1 MISFT
6 LYIKAAQINPL
17 ALAGL
22 EDRDFEKE
30 SVWETDRQT
39 DRQRESVCVIWP
51 AQTICACWCT
61 GELSQSVRVSRASPS
76 PRTRTRT
83 RTRTRLTDQKVYGET
98 PRTSTTSQRRYVND
112 TAQKACTYW

>member
-39 DRQRESVCVIWP
+39 DTERECVCDMAGADHLCVLVH
-51 AQTICACWCT
+51 
-61 GELSQSVRVSRASPS
+61 G
-76 PRTRTRT
+76 
-83 RTRTRLTDQKVYGET
+83 
-98 PRTSTTSQRRYVND
+98 
-112 TAQKACTYW
+112 